1 MKVVLRTC
9 CVCKKKFNKNDMSRI
24 VKIDDKL
31 FLDNKKTMCGKATYI
46 CKDIQCKENL
56 IKKKALNKAFKFN
69 FNQEQYENLLKEI

>member
-9 CVCKKKFNKNDMSRI
+9 CVCKKKLNKNDMSRI
-24 VKIDDKL
+24 VKIEDKL
-31 FLDNKKTMCGKATYI
+31 FLDNKKEKCGKATYI

-56 IKKKALNKAFKFN
+56 IKKKVLNKVFRFN